1 MSAIMFSHEFA
12 SVSVCQSVCQS
23 AVCGRIICFAAVPM
37 GNWHNWLS
45 RWARRWN
52 IKVNPIQLPE
62 QMPLPVLS
70 KVCIA
75 IKFYILPSAPTQ
87 AAVAL
92 NSIRENRFGSSA
104 FSMYCAVLLNVSVQV
119 LRKDYK
125 SCVRSA
131 LVSQFS

>member
-1 MSAIMFSHEFA
+1 MINQSQSNLNRAGSVRVGLLLPLPGSGYTAI
-12 SVSVCQSVCQS
+12 
-23 AVCGRIICFAAVPM
+23 PM